1 MSERLDVRKT
11 YKLVIGGAFVRSESG
26 RAYAVAG
33 ADGTFLAN
41 AARASRKDVR
51 DAVRA
56 AQGAQPAWVAH
67 SALLRGQVLYRLAEM
82 AEARAA
88 ELGDH
93 VAQAEGLDE
102 AAARASVARGVDR
115 LVWYA
120 GWADKVGQ
128 VLGGANDV
136 AGPYFNFSVPVPVGV
151 VGVIAP
157 ADSSFEG
164 LIDALVAPLVTG
176 NAVVVLASQRRPVP
190 AVLLGEMSATAD
202 LPAGLVN
209 VLTGH
214 LDELGP
220 VLAAHEAVDGLD
232 LTGASDPAAL
242 AALAADSLTRVLH
255 AGPPATPEGGL
266 RRLRAFVDTTTVWH
280 TVGA

>member
-26 RAYAVAG
+26 RSYAVTG
-33 ADGTFLAN
+33 ADGAFAAN

-56 AQGAQPAWVAH
+56 AQGAQPAWAAL
-67 SALLRGQVLYRLAEM
+67 SATPRGQVLYRFAEM

-88 ELGDH
+88 ELADQ
-93 VAQAEGLDE
+93 VARAEGVDAV
-102 AAARASVARGVDR
+102 AAQASVARGIDR

-136 AGPYFNFSVPVPVGV
+136 AGPFFNFSVPVPVGV
-151 VGVIAP
+151 VGVLAP

-164 LIDALVAPLVTG
+164 LVDALVAPLVTG
-176 NAVVVLASQRRPVP
+176 NAVVVVASEHRPVP
-190 AVLLGEMSATAD
+190 ALLLGEMSATAD

-209 VLTGH
+209 VLSGH

-220 VLAAHEAVDGLD
+220 VLAGHEAVDGLD
-232 LTGASDPAAL
+232 LTGAADPATL
-242 AALAADSLTRVLH
+242 AALAADAITRVLH
-255 AGPPATPEGGL
+255 RGPPATPEGGL
-266 RRLRAFVDTTTVWH
+266 RRLRAFVDTATVWH